1 MGKAGHGG
9 RGARRGGAIATTP
22 GAGAAQPSL
31 FDDAPAPPAQPAP
44 DEAPVAEP
52 LPSAPHGLA
61 QVLIDRQAR
70 SLDRAFTYRVPERLA
85 GKVQVGSYVLAPFG
99 KDRVPGFVI
108 GLTEEAPQAQLKDIT
123 SLLVDAP
130 LFSEAEVE
138 LSHAIADDC
147 CCGLLEALRCFLPP
161 GSARRA
167 GRRLKLAIPGD
178 HAETVR
184 HAPKQA
190 AALKF
195 ITDAGG
201 ECDFEALARRV
212 GRDSAPAAVA
222 ALVEKG
228 IVTET
233 RSLNRPAA
241 QERSERVVT
250 LSETEVDW
258 DAELEN
264 LRAKAPRQAEIIE
277 ELIEADGEELPT
289 AGLNAAAIQALAEK
303 GYVLISQRRV
313 ERHPDDDD
321 GLRPDEP
328 ESVHLTKSQDRIYR
342 RAMAALDAR
351 RHEGFLLYGIT
362 GSGKTE
368 VYLHSIEAAR
378 KHNRGAIVLVPEIS
392 LTPQMVGRFRARF
405 GDRLALLHS
414 ALSPGERFDEWERI
428 RRGDADIVVGA
439 RSAVFA
445 PVRDLGVIVIDEEHD
460 RAYKQEGNPR
470 YDARDIAQQR
480 ARASNAVLILGS
492 ATPTIE
498 TYYHA
503 VCEPEGTH
511 RPHHRDLQLVTLDA
525 RIDDRPMPEVTLIDL
540 RREPPSERGGHL
552 SDTLMDAL
560 GERLAAGE
568 QAILF
573 LNRRG
578 FSTYVMCRECG
589 EALRCPDCAVALT
602 YHHRTRLLRCHH
614 CDYSR
619 PVPNECDSCHG
630 HDVGFHGVGT
640 ERVADQIERL
650 FPEAR
655 IARMDRDTVARK
667 GMHGD
672 ILRRFQTGEAN
683 VLVGTQMIA
692 KGLHFPNVTLVGVL
706 NADTGLNRPDFRA
719 AEHTFQLLTQVSGR
733 AGRAEKPGHV
743 YVQTYNPDNYAIR
756 AAANHDFTGFYEQE
770 IAFRRETLYPPFSRL
785 VNVIFSDEHQEA
797 ALHAADLAAAVL
809 KQAGLAEKAGLP
821 TFLGPSECPLHKLR
835 GKWRYHIVLKGADIG
850 NLRTVIGEALYR
862 LGEART
868 TNITIDVDPVDMM

>member
-9 RGARRGGAIATTP
+9 RGARGGGAVAETP
-22 GAGAAQPSL
+22 QFSL
-31 FDDAPAPPAQPAP
+31 FDEPSAEPVPVEEPEAAPP
-44 DEAPVAEP
+44 
-52 LPSAPHGLA
+52 PSDLRGLA
-61 QVLIDRQAR
+61 QVLIDRPAR

-85 GKVQVGSYVLAPFG
+85 GKVQVGSYVLTPFG

-108 GLTEEAPQAQLKDIT
+108 GLTDEAPPAQLKDIT

-161 GSARRA
+161 GSSRRA
-167 GRRLKLAIPGD
+167 GRRLKLALPGD
-178 HAETVR
+178 HTEAVR
-184 HAPKQA
+184 NAPKQA

-195 ITDAGG
+195 ITDSGG
-201 ECDFEALARRV
+201 ECDFEALVRRV
-212 GRDSAPAAVA
+212 GRDSAPGAVA

-228 IVTET
+228 LVTET

-241 QERSERVVT
+241 QERSERVIV
-250 LSETEVDW
+250 LSEAEVDW
-258 DAELEN
+258 DAELET
-264 LRAKAPRQAEIIE
+264 LRAKAPRQAEVIE
-277 ELIEADGEELPT
+277 ELIEADGEEIAT
-289 AGLNAAAIQALAEK
+289 AGLNAAAIQALSEK
-303 GYVLISQRRV
+303 GLILISQRRV
-313 ERHPDDDD
+313 ERRPDDDD

-392 LTPQMVGRFRARF
+392 LTPQMVGRFRSRF

-439 RSAVFA
+439 RSAEFA

-460 RAYKQEGNPR
+460 QAYKQESNPR

-503 VCEPEGTH
+503 VCEPEGQRH
-511 RPHHRDLQLVTLDA
+511 RPCHRDLQLVTLDA
-525 RIDDRPMPEVTLIDL
+525 RIDDRPMPEVTLVDL

-552 SDTLMDAL
+552 SDPLMEAL
-560 GERLAAGE
+560 GDRLAAGE

-578 FSTYVMCRECG
+578 FSTYVMCRTCG

-614 CDYSR
+614 CDFSR
-619 PVPNECDSCHG
+619 PVPDECASCHG

-655 IARMDRDTVARK
+655 IVRMDRDTVARK

-733 AGRAEKPGHV
+733 AGRADKPGNV

-756 AAANHDFTGFYEQE
+756 AAANHDFKGFYEQE
-770 IAFRRETLYPPFSRL
+770 LEFRRELLYPPFARL
-785 VNVIFSDEHQEA
+785 VNVIFSDERQETA
-797 ALHAADLAAAVL
+797 SHAANLAAAVL

-835 GKWRYHIVLKGADIG
+835 GRWRYHIVLKGDDIAY
-850 NLRTVIGEALYR
+850 LRTVIGEALYR

-868 TNITIDVDPVDMM
+868 TIITVDVDPVDMM